1 MWFKGYILL
10 SSNLEPW
17 FYIIIIFIYWD
28 IVALQ
33 QCAIFC
39 CTMKWISYLYTY
51 IQSFKPVNPKGNR
64 PWIFIG
70 RTDAKA
76 EAPILLPPDAK
87 SRLTG
92 KHPDAGKD
100 WRQKEKGWQSMRW
113 FESITD
119 SMDMNMSKLW
129 EIVKDRGAWHAA
141 VCEVAKSLTWLSN
154 WTATIPNN
162 KNDNGRKFSGLKKKS
177 KLMTSQAK

>member
-1 MWFKGYILL
+1 MWFKGYNLL

-17 FYIIIIFIYWD
+17 FYIIIFFIYWD

-76 EAPILLPPDAK
+76 EAPILWPSDAK
-87 SRLTG
+87 NWLTG
-92 KHPDAGKD
+92 KDPDSGED
-100 WRQKEKGWQSMRW
+100 WRQEEKGTTEDEMVDWHHW
-113 FESITD
+113 LEGPEFEQAPGVGDGQGSLECCSPWGLKELDTTEQL
-119 SMDMNMSKLW
+119 NWTLKLW
-129 EIVKDRGAWHAA
+129 HHYGW
-141 VCEVAKSLTWLSN
+141 
-154 WTATIPNN
+154 
-162 KNDNGRKFSGLKKKS
+162 KFPKTL
-177 KLMTSQAK
+177 